1 MLKEFILK
9 LLEVINGKNVK
20 VSNPNNANMG
30 FYGAVIFIANNK
42 LYYIRGKVGLGDDDS
57 DYKSEIYSF
66 KYENN
71 EISNIEIWFKGNFIF
86 IENLFHHVSEE
97 NVSNFT
103 KVDNGVLDTMHMASL
118 LQIWNNLSLLI
129 SYKNIEIFKE
139 NIL

>member
-71 EISNIEIWFKGNFIF
+71 EISNIEI
-86 IENLFHHVSEE
+86 
-97 NVSNFT
+97 
-103 KVDNGVLDTMHMASL
+103 
-118 LQIWNNLSLLI
+118 
-129 SYKNIEIFKE
+129 
-139 NIL
+139 